1 MTDIDKKVKLKEID
15 ERLMELSSLFEISKL
30 LSSTLNLQSV
40 LNNILLTPM
49 GRMMINKGLVLLDK
63 GSNYY
68 SIEAL
73 KGLPHEFFG
82 KTFQIED
89 IPNHPVFL
97 PLFLN
102 EVENNTK
109 PYIDFLKQQNLK
121 LIIPINSSNK
131 ILGAL
136 VFGGKLSGLDYSE
149 KEIDYLLSLSN
160 ISATAISNS
169 VMFQEID
176 SVNRKLDQTNQGLNT
191 LFEIG
196 TELNSTL
203 DAAKILKL
211 LGFALMGQMLINKYA
226 IYLKSEDRF
235 ELKDSKGLRDL
246 PDCPQDV
253 PDIYSLFKELRIP
266 YEVDAETDD
275 EIRECFIEN
284 NINLLVPMMIQDETK
299 GVICLGDRINKSPYS
314 EFDREFLNTLA
325 NQAMISLENARLF
338 KETVEKQKMEE
349 ELAVATEIQNNLLPK
364 RFPEFDNLEL
374 EAVNI
379 PSKYV
384 GGDYYDFIK
393 LDNDILVTVIADVSG
408 KGVPASLLMAN
419 LQASIRALAG
429 EIEDSAVLT
438 AKVNDIIYDN
448 TASDK
453 FITFF
458 YSRFDKSTG
467 ELEYCNAGH
476 NHPVVINRDGSLK
489 YLDEGGLILGMLPDL
504 TYKKGLVKLN
514 PGDTVIMYTD
524 GVTEALNHEEEEFEE
539 TRLMEVIEKE
549 YKSPASIIE
558 SSIIT
563 AVYDFADGYPQSDD
577 LTLVILKLLDDE

>member
-1 MTDIDKKVKLKEID
+1 MADTEQKARLQEID
-15 ERLMELSSLFEISKL
+15 ERLMELSSLFEITKL

-49 GRMMINKGLVLLDK
+49 GRMMINKGLVLLEK
-63 GSNYY
+63 SSNVFAV
-68 SIEAL
+68 EAL

-82 KTFQIED
+82 RVFKIDD
-89 IPNHPVFL
+89 IPRHPVFL
-97 PLFLN
+97 N
-102 EVENNTK
+102 EIENNVS

-136 VFGGKLSGLDYSE
+136 VFGGKLSGLEYSE

-169 VMFQEID
+169 IMFQQLD
-176 SVNRKLDQTNQGLNT
+176 SVNRKLDQTNQSLNT

-196 TELNSTL
+196 VELNSTL
-203 DAAKILKL
+203 EVDKILKL
-211 LGFALMGQMLINKYA
+211 LGYALMGQMLINKFA
-226 IYLKSEDRF
+226 IYLRNEDRF
-235 ELKDSKGLRDL
+235 ELAESKGIKDL
-246 PDCPQDV
+246 PDCPQDF
-253 PDIYSLFKELRIP
+253 PDINKLFRELQSA
-266 YEVDAETDD
+266 YDVDD
-275 EIRECFIEN
+275 EPDEEIRKCFTDN
-284 NINLLVPMMIQDETK
+284 NINLLIPMKIQDETK
-299 GVICLGDRINKSPYS
+299 GIILFGDRINKNPYS
-314 EFDREFLNTLA
+314 EFDKEFLNTLG

-338 KETVEKQKMEE
+338 EETIEKQKMEE

-364 RFPEFDNLEL
+364 RFPEFENLEL

-393 LDNDILVTVIADVSG
+393 ISDDILVTVIADVSG

-419 LQASIRALAG
+419 LQASIRALAQ
-429 EIEDSAVLT
+429 EVEDPAILT
-438 AKVNDIIYDN
+438 GKVNDIIYEN

-458 YSRFDKSTG
+458 YSRFTRSTG

-476 NHPVVINRDGSLK
+476 NHPVVITNSGEIT
-489 YLDEGGLILGMLPDL
+489 YLDEGGLILGMLPDII
-504 TYKKGLVKLN
+504 YKKGKVVLN
-514 PGDTVIMYTD
+514 PGDTVVMYTD
-524 GVTEALNHEEEEFEE
+524 GITEALNHKEEEFEE
-539 TRLMEVIEKE
+539 TRLMEVIERE
-549 YKSPASIIE
+549 HNNSASTIE
-558 SSIIT
+558 SSIIN
-563 AVYDFADGYPQSDD
+563 AVYDFVNGYPQSDD
-577 LTLVILKLLDDE
+577 LTLVVLRLLNEE